1 MQTMIIVMTIIL
13 FTEPFCVTDAML
25 CTVYLTF
32 KNSYNMGSLTILAL
46 WKKTLMLKFKKKY
59 TRGQN
64 LGVAQVGFKQNLPD
78 SKTHLLNVD
87 VIFCYAVTFGTQT
100 QASLNG
106 CGQGER
112 LWEKRKVIWTETS
125 LGFYS
130 QYQETLFS
138 TDNEE
143 LKSGVCSRDLFW
155 INQSLAMSIE
165 RVKYLKHCSDPAASA
180 WPGAISHTGK
190 RSHSTQ
196 SKRGQSQIK

>member
-64 LGVAQVGFKQNLPD
+64 LSVAEVGFKQNLPD
-78 SKTHLLNVD
+78 SKTHPLNVN
-87 VIFCYAVTFGTQT
+87 VIFCYAVPFGTQT

-125 LGFYS
+125 LASTLNTRRLFPQLIMRS
-130 QYQETLFS
+130 LRAACAQEIYFGSISPLPCL
-138 TDNEE
+138 
-143 LKSGVCSRDLFW
+143 LKES
-155 INQSLAMSIE
+155 N
-165 RVKYLKHCSDPAASA
+165 
-180 WPGAISHTGK
+180 T
-190 RSHSTQ
+190 
-196 SKRGQSQIK
+196 